1 MITYYTK
8 VCDLEWQKMLL
19 KQMFILFSRKT
30 YYLGVSN
37 IFWQLSYFW
46 FAFGNQHKKYPNQNK
61 KIVKPSYSYESYK
74 YVSN

>member
-8 VCDLEWQKMLL
+8 VCDLEWQEMLL

-37 IFWQLSYFW
+37 IFGNFLI
-46 FAFGNQHKKYPNQNK
+46 FGLHLEINIKNNQIKIKK
-61 KIVKPSYSYESYK
+61 VKPS
-74 YVSN
+74 